1 MIPGAEERRE
11 GRSGTQAG
19 FTLLEFLAAFAILVL
34 FLSAILAAL
43 AVAIRGDHQA
53 AFLTLGSALAKG
65 RLAAAGID
73 YPLRQGSAGGV
84 LPNGYLWRAD
94 MDRSARVPLDA
105 GRSAA
110 GYRVAVTVAEPPER
124 GGRALTLRSFVLD
137 REGRR

>member
-1 MIPGAEERRE
+1 MPPAAEEARPAE
-11 GRSGTQAG
+11 GG
-19 FTLLEFLAAFAILVL
+19 FTLLEFLAAFAILTL

-73 YPLRQGSAGGV
+73 YPLRPGTTGGV
-84 LPNGYLWRAD
+84 LPNGYLWQAEIGRY
-94 MDRSARVPLDA
+94 ARVPLGQD
-105 GRSAA
+105 RSAA

-124 GGRALTLRSFVLD
+124 GGRSLTLRSIVLD